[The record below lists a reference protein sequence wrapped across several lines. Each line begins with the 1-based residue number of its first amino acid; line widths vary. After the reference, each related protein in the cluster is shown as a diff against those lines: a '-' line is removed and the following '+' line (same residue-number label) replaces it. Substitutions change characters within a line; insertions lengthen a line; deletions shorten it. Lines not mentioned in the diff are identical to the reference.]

1 MNLNI
6 RNLVNYRVSMGHKS
20 LKLQADCR
28 TKTNRVMQWT
38 NVNPDTSY
46 AQNPEMAEGKTNS
59 RI

>member
-1 MNLNI
+1 
-6 RNLVNYRVSMGHKS
+6 MGHKS